1 MRRLIV
7 FSLALS
13 AAATSFADG
22 WTLDSCINYAIDHN
36 ITVRSRMLDTQSAEL
51 AVTEAKDAFLPQAQ
65 GSVSQ
70 SFSFGRGLTSENTY
84 ADRNTSQFGWNIGVS
99 LPLFQGLSA
108 KRRLDYSR
116 ANLQAIAE
124 QCNVARD
131 NVELQVISQYLQV
144 LYCGEM
150 LDVAMEQERLSQVQ
164 LDRCKALV
172 EEGKRPELEQTQAE
186 AQVAQNHLSVVTA
199 KNDRTLALL
208 ELSQLLQLPTM
219 DGFDVVPISEGSGL
233 IPMANDVYETALRNN
248 SSIRAGRLSIESA
261 EKNIGVAKT
270 GYIPRLSFNA
280 GIGSSYYSLSG
291 AENPPFHRQMRDNL
305 SKTLGFTLSI
315 PIFDAFSTRNSIRR
329 ARIQHTSAM
338 LSLEDAQN
346 NLYKAINQAYQQAL
360 AAESKHE
367 AAVIA
372 ESSTKAAYDAMEVK
386 YEFGR
391 ANSTELEQSR
401 SEYIL
406 ARMQTVQSHYEALL
420 RQRILQFYNRPS
432 RP

>member
-1 MRRLIV
+1 MTMRRLLVSSIAI
-7 FSLALS
+7 SIS
-13 AAATSFADG
+13 ISGFADV
-22 WTLDSCINYAIDHN
+22 WTLDSCINYAIEHN
-36 ITVRSRMLDTQSAEL
+36 LTVKSRQLDTQSAEL
-51 AVTEAKDAFLPQAQ
+51 SVTEAKDAFLPQAQ
-65 GSVSQ
+65 GNVNQ
-70 SFSFGRGLTSENTY
+70 SFSFGRGVTSENTY

-108 KRRLDYSR
+108 KRRLEYSR
-116 ANLQAIAE
+116 ANLKAIAE
-124 QCNVARD
+124 QCKVAKD

-164 LDRCKALV
+164 LERCKILV

-199 KNDRTLALL
+199 QNDRTLALL

-219 DGFDVVPISEGSGL
+219 DGFDVAPLSENASI
-233 IPMANDVYETALRNN
+233 IPMANEVYNNALQNN
-248 SSIRAGRLSIESA
+248 STIRAGRLAIESA
-261 EKNIGVAKT
+261 GKNISLAKT

-280 GIGSSYYSLSG
+280 GIGSSYYNLSG
-291 AENPPFHRQMRDNL
+291 ATNPPFHHQMRDNL

-315 PIFDAFSTRNSIRR
+315 PIFDAFSTRNSVRR

-338 LSLEDAQN
+338 LSLEDAKS

-360 AAESKHE
+360 ASESKHE

-372 ESSTKAAYDAMEVK
+372 EKSTKAAYDAMEIK
-386 YEFGR
+386 YEYGR

-401 SEYIL
+401 SEYIR
-406 ARMQTVQSHYEALL
+406 ARMQTVQAHYETIL
-420 RQRILQFYNRPS
+420 RQRILNFYNKAD
-432 RP
+432 

>member
-1 MRRLIV
+1 MKRLLV

-13 AAATSFADG
+13 AFATSFADG
-22 WTLDSCINYAIDHN
+22 WTLDSCINYAIAHN
-36 ITVRSRMLDTQSAEL
+36 ITVRSRELDTQSAEL

-108 KRRLDYSR
+108 KRNLEYTR

-164 LDRCKALV
+164 LDRCKILV
-172 EEGKRPELEQTQAE
+172 EEGKRPELEQIQAE
-186 AQVAQNHLSVVTA
+186 SQVAQNHLSVVNA
-199 KNDRTLALL
+199 RNDRTLALL

-219 DGFDVVPISEGSGL
+219 DGFDVVPVTEGSKL
-233 IPMANDVYETALRNN
+233 LPVADEVYATALRNN
-248 SSIRAGRLSIESA
+248 STIRAGRLSIESA
-261 EKNIGVAKT
+261 EKSIGVAKT
-270 GYIPRLSFNA
+270 GYIPKLSFNA
-280 GIGSSYYSLSG
+280 GIGSSYYNLSG
-291 AENPPFHRQMRDNL
+291 SDNPAFHRQMRDNL

-315 PIFDAFSTRNSIRR
+315 PIFDAFSTRNSVRR

-338 LSLEDAQN
+338 LSLEDAQS
-346 NLYKAINQAYQQAL
+346 NLYKTINQAYQQAL
-360 AAESKHE
+360 ASESKHE
-367 AAVIA
+367 AAVVA
-372 ESSTKAAYDAMEVK
+372 ENTSKAAYDAMEVK

-391 ANSTELEQSR
+391 ANSTELEQAR

-406 ARMQTVQSHYEALL
+406 TRMQTVQAHYETLL
-420 RQRILQFYNRPS
+420 RQRILEFYNRVN
-432 RP
+432 